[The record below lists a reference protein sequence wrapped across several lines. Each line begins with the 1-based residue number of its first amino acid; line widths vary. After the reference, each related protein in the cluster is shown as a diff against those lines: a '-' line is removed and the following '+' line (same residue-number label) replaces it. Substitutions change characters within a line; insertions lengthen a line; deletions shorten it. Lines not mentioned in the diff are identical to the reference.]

1 MWKMDVKLQYAEWGG
16 TGILQYAMK
25 YAEWSLYMKIVLC
38 DDSIGDLM
46 KLEELVGAY
55 RLSSANGYLEVEKFS
70 DASDLLDEIQK
81 EEMADIYIL
90 DIVMSRIT
98 GIDLGSRIRKM
109 SSKSVIIYVTASD
122 DFALDAYDVHAIRYL
137 LKPVDEGKFFEAMD
151 YALAQIDAEEGPLF
165 LVKTKEGMVSVPYYK
180 IEYIENSSRRLEIH
194 LTNRE
199 TITSIFIRK
208 SFDEEIKD
216 FGQNREF
223 MRVHKSYLVNMKHV
237 KGMNKADFVM
247 DSGACSPISR
257 KSIMEAR
264 KGFCSF
270 VAEHY
275 K

>member
-1 MWKMDVKLQYAEWGG
+1 
-16 TGILQYAMK
+16 
-25 YAEWSLYMKIVLC
+25 MKIAIC

-46 KLEELVGAY
+46 KMEEMVRAY
-55 RLSSANGYLEVEKFS
+55 ASSNSDGCFEVEKFS
-70 DASDLLDEIQK
+70 DASALLDQVQK

-98 GIDLGSRIRKM
+98 GIDLGSQIRKV
-109 SSKSVIIYVTASD
+109 SNRSVIIYVTASD

-151 YALAQIDAEEGPLF
+151 YAMAQINVEEGPLF
-165 LVKTKEGMVSVPYYK
+165 LVKTKGGMVSVPHYK

-194 LTNRE
+194 LTNGE
-199 TITSIFIRK
+199 VITSIFIRK
-208 SFDEEIKD
+208 SFDDEIKD
-216 FGQNREF
+216 FEQNKGF

-247 DSGACSPISR
+247 DGGACIPISR

-264 KGFCSF
+264 KAFCSF
-270 VAEHY
+270 VTEHY